1 MSDRLSPL
9 EELQAQLS
17 TFIDQRAQPVM
28 FLTCFDEELP
38 TIVRVLDG
46 LDGESPGDV
55 FFVYTGPVGSPVA
68 YVDGALAAV
77 LEQLA
82 EVNEER
88 RENGAPALAAPPP
101 GCSSQAVDPYQRL
114 QWLFA
119 HMTTWLPQEEDHRLV
134 VALLPEHITNQETQ
148 ARIAGTLVPFRDYP
162 PWMQHVRLVLR
173 DDRRAPFVVD
183 ALRRTGVSGPFL
195 YTTRVTVG
203 DLADAVALDAA
214 DPQFP
219 PARRM
224 NALLQCAA
232 LDVALGRYEAA
243 IDKYGILYQYYDTFK
258 VIELK
263 TMVVQG
269 LGDVMARLDRLPA
282 ARGHYLQALDLASDA
297 KSLTLILQAAS
308 AIGEVDMRLGD
319 LAEADTSFT
328 LGAGAAEKLGNVF
341 MRADLL
347 ERAGEARWGLGNARG
362 ATEAWTTSATV
373 ARESAYDERLSSVL
387 VRMRDLSQRAG
398 YADIA
403 QGYDAE
409 LREVNARLALA
420 GKRVA

>member
-17 TFIDQRAQPVM
+17 TLIDQRAQPVM

-55 FFVYTGPVGSPVA
+55 FFVYTAPVTSAGA
-68 YVDGALAAV
+68 YVDGVLAAV

-119 HMTTWLPQEEDHRLV
+119 HMTTWLPKDEDHRLV
-134 VALLPEHITNQETQ
+134 VALLPEHIANQEMQ

-162 PWMQHVRLVLR
+162 PWMQSIRLVLR

-203 DLADAVALDAA
+203 DIADAVALDAA

-297 KSLTLILQAAS
+297 KSLTLILQVAS

>member
-9 EELQAQLS
+9 EELQGQLFA
-17 TFIDQRAQPVM
+17 FIDQRAQPVM
-28 FLTCFDEELP
+28 FLTSFDEELP

-46 LDGESPGDV
+46 LDGECPGDV
-55 FFVYTGPVGSPVA
+55 FFTYTAPVASPVA

-77 LEQLA
+77 IEQLA
-82 EVNEER
+82 ELNEER
-88 RENGAPALAAPPP
+88 RENGTPPLAAPPP
-101 GCSSQAVDPYQRL
+101 GCSSQSADPYQRL

-119 HMTTWLPQEEDHRLV
+119 HMTTWLPQDEDHRLV
-134 VALLPEHITNQETQ
+134 VALLPEHITNQETH
-148 ARIAGTLVPFRDYP
+148 ARIAGTLVPLRDCP
-162 PWMQHVRLVLR
+162 PWMQNVRFVLR
-173 DDRRAPFVVD
+173 DERQAPFVVA
-183 ALRRTGVSGPFL
+183 ALRRAGVSGPLL

-203 DLADAVALDAA
+203 DIADAVALDAA
-214 DPQFP
+214 DPKLP

-224 NALLQCAA
+224 NALLQCAS

-243 IDKYGILYQYYDTFK
+243 IDKYGILYQYYDKFK

-263 TMVVQG
+263 TMVVHG
-269 LGDVMARLDRLPA
+269 LGDVMARVDRLPA

-308 AIGEVDMRLGD
+308 AVGEVDMRLRE

-341 MRADLL
+341 MHADLL

-362 ATEAWTTSATV
+362 ATEAWTKAANV

-387 VRMRDLSQRAG
+387 PRMRDLSERAG

-403 QGYDAE
+403 QSYDAE
-409 LREVNARLALA
+409 LRQVKARLALA

>member
-1 MSDRLSPL
+1 MTERVSPL
-9 EELQAQLS
+9 DELQGQLFG
-17 TFIDQRAQPVM
+17 FIDQSEQPVLV
-28 FLTCFDEELP
+28 LTSLDEEVP
-38 TIVRVLDG
+38 TIARVFEAV
-46 LDGESPGDV
+46 DGESPGDV
-55 FFVYTGPVGSPVA
+55 CFFHAAPVTGAAA
-68 YVDGALAAV
+68 YVEGLVVAV
-77 LEQLA
+77 LAQLA

-88 RENGAPALAAPPP
+88 AENGDAPLAPPP
-101 GCSSQAVDPYQRL
+101 PACRARDIDPFERL
-114 QWLFA
+114 RALLV
-119 HMTTWLPQEEDHRLV
+119 HMTTWLPPGGGHRLV
-134 VALLPEHITNQETQ
+134 VALVPERIADRETQ
-148 ARIAGTLVPFRDYP
+148 ARIAGALVPFGGYA
-162 PWMQHVRLVLR
+162 PWMRDVRLVLR
-173 DDRRAPFVVD
+173 DDRSSPFAID
-183 ALRRTGVSGPFL
+183 ALRRAGVSGPYV

-203 DLADAVALDAA
+203 DLADDVALDAA
-214 DPQFP
+214 DPALP

-224 NALLQCAA
+224 SALMQCAA

-328 LGAGAAEKLGNVF
+328 LGADAAEKLGNVF
-341 MRADLL
+341 MHADLL

-409 LREVNARLALA
+409 LREVNARLAHA

>member
-1 MSDRLSPL
+1 MADRLSPL
-9 EELQAQLS
+9 EELQAQL
-17 TFIDQRAQPVM
+17 TGFIDQRAEPAM
-28 FLTCFDEELP
+28 FLTSFDEELP
-38 TIVRVLDG
+38 TIVQVLDG

-55 FFVYTGPVGSPVA
+55 FFVYTAAVAAPVA
-68 YVDGALAAV
+68 YVDGVLAAV
-77 LEQLA
+77 VEQLA
-82 EVNEER
+82 EVNVEREES
-88 RENGAPALAAPPP
+88 GATPLASPPP
-101 GCSSQAVDPYQRL
+101 GCSSHAIDPYQRL

-119 HMTTWLPQEEDHRLV
+119 HMTTWLPQDEGHRLV
-134 VALLPEHITNQETQ
+134 IALLPEHIANQETQ
-148 ARIAGTLVPFRDYP
+148 ARIAGTLVPFRAYP
-162 PWMQHVRLVLR
+162 PWMQSVRLVLR
-173 DDRRAPFVVD
+173 DDRRAPFVVE
-183 ALRRTGVSGPFL
+183 ALQRTGVKGPLL

-203 DLADAVALDAA
+203 DIADAVALDAA

-243 IDKYGILYQYYDTFK
+243 IDKYGTLYQYYDTFK
-258 VIELK
+258 LIELK
-263 TMVVQG
+263 TIVVQG

-308 AIGEVDMRLGD
+308 AVGEVDMRLGE

-347 ERAGEARWGLGNARG
+347 ERAGEARWGLGNAQG
-362 ATEAWTTSATV
+362 ATEAWTKSATV
-373 ARESAYDERLSSVL
+373 ARESDYDERLASVL
-387 VRMRDLSQRAG
+387 VRMRDISQRAG
-398 YADIA
+398 YADLA
-403 QGYDAE
+403 ETYAAE
-409 LREVNARLALA
+409 LRDVNARLALS
-420 GKRVA
+420 GRRVA